1 VYRARVV
8 PALGHLFSQTFGYAP
23 PTPPMVDSV
32 INDARYGLRQFREH
46 APAYVAL
53 AALFL
58 LTVSVLGQRAYDR
71 FDVVRHSDEYARP
84 PFYLGDA
91 NWGAIALQPE
101 AEAAGLK
108 YGDAVLAVNGHPVD
122 GFVVYYGALARANAG
137 DRLVVQVRS
146 ADSSEGPVR
155 PVSIA
160 LRAYRDD
167 SATAPGFSSYLMPL
181 LQSLAL
187 PAVCIA
193 LGFWVV
199 AVRIGDRSAW
209 LLLMLL
215 LSLASFGA
223 GPAERMLARDQMI
236 QPLFAGFSAF
246 CASMAPPTLMLFGI
260 AFPERLPLD
269 RRFPWLKWIIA
280 GYLLLVAGLV
290 AVDVG
295 LWIHHLAW
303 ARRLTQPPIQWI
315 AGVEGD
321 FGGAVTVLALIVCAA
336 SLSWKTVTTPGR
348 DARRRLLLL
357 DAGALSSVGAL
368 LIVVVAG
375 RFEVRLPPWSLP
387 LVLMLLLAFP
397 LAMAYGIVVHRAMDV
412 RVVARQGL
420 QYLLARGTIRAIQV
434 VLLFAASVA
443 AAAILSRGVG
453 VGQTAVVVGGLVAI
467 TAMARRFADR
477 VRLWVDRRFFREAY
491 EADAILSDLAS
502 KVRTIV
508 ETGPLLETVA
518 TRIAESL
525 HVERIAILLERG
537 NLFQPAYALGYAAAP
552 TVAMPSDSVTLKR
565 LHKQQ
570 HAFVRFDAEDSWVQV
585 ADGAERRSLEA
596 LQPELLLPMSVNEK
610 VVGIISLG
618 PKQSEEPFSKTDIR
632 LLDSVAAQTGLALE
646 NGRLTAAVAA
656 EVAARAKQTRD
667 IEIARTVQQRL
678 FPQEYPPIPG
688 LDYAGACRAALGV
701 GGDYYDF
708 ILLSPTQLGIA
719 IGDVSGKGVPAALL
733 MATLRAYLRG
743 AQTIHHQA
751 DLTDVMRNL
760 NKLVFESSDANRY
773 ATFFYGELDLT
784 SRTLTYV
791 NAGHNPPMLFRQADG
806 GREALRLDVGGPV
819 VGLMEECSYR
829 QACVT
834 LGSGDVLVAYTDGIS
849 EAMNVADEEWG
860 EDRLMDAVRPNRAE
874 AARTLIDRLMVCAD
888 AFVAGAPQHDDMT
901 LLIVR
906 AI

>member
-1 VYRARVV
+1 MLLVWI
-8 PALGHLFSQTFGYAP
+8 PASRCAAIEMQADTTPGRSQT
-23 PTPPMVDSV
+23 V
-32 INDARYGLRQFREH
+32 
-46 APAYVAL
+46 AYVIL
-53 AALFL
+53 GALFL
-58 LTVSVLGQRAYDR
+58 LSVAALGERAYDR
-71 FDVVRHSDEYARP
+71 FDTLRHADQYVRP

-108 YGDAVLAVNGHPVD
+108 YSDAVLAVNGHPVD
-122 GFVVYYGALARANAG
+122 GFVVYYGALAQARPG
-137 DRLVVQVRS
+137 EQLGVQVRS
-146 ADSSEGPVR
+146 SDSSDDRVR
-155 PVSIA
+155 NVSIA
-160 LRAYRDD
+160 LRPYRDG
-167 SATAPGFSSYLMPL
+167 SATAPGLSTYATALM
-181 LQSLAL
+181 QSLAL

-193 LGFWVV
+193 LGFWVA

-269 RRFPWLKWIIA
+269 RRFPWLKWIVA
-280 GYLLLVAGLV
+280 GYLVLVAGLV
-290 AVDVG
+290 AIDVA
-295 LWIHHLAW
+295 LWMHHLAW
-303 ARRLTQPPIQWI
+303 ARRLTQPPIQ
-315 AGVEGD
+315 ALTGVEGD

-336 SLSWKTVTTPGR
+336 SLSWKTMTTPGR

-387 LVLMLLLAFP
+387 LLLTLLLAFP
-397 LAMAYGIVVHRAMDV
+397 LAMAYVIVVHRAMDV
-412 RVVARQGL
+412 RVVVRQGL
-420 QYLLARGTIRAIQV
+420 QYILARGGIRAMQV
-434 VLLFAASVA
+434 VLLVAVSVA
-443 AAAILSRGVG
+443 ATSLLSGGAAF
-453 VGQTAVVVGGLVAI
+453 GQVAVVVAGMAAI
-467 TAMARRFADR
+467 VTSAGRFANR
-477 VRLWVDRRFFREAY
+477 LRLWVDRRFFRDAY

-502 KVRTIV
+502 KVRTMV
-508 ETGPLLETVA
+508 EIGPLLETVA

-525 HVERIAILLERG
+525 HVPRIAILLDG
-537 NLFQPAYALGYAAAP
+537 ANGYQPAYALGYGSEPA
-552 TVAMPSDSVTLKR
+552 VAIPSEGVTLKR
-565 LHKQQ
+565 LRKQQ
-570 HAFVRFDAEDSWVQV
+570 HALVQFDAADSWVQLTAGV
-585 ADGAERRSLEA
+585 ERRSLEE
-596 LQPELLLPMSVNEK
+596 LQPELLLPLSVNEK
-610 VVGIISLG
+610 ILGIMSLG
-618 PKQSEEPFSKTDIR
+618 PKQSEEPFSTTDIR

-751 DLTDVMRNL
+751 DLTEVMRNL
-760 NKLVFESSDANRY
+760 NTLVFESSDANRY
-773 ATFFYGELDLT
+773 ATFFYGELDVV

-791 NAGHNPPMLFRQADG
+791 NAGHNPPMLFRHADG

-849 EAMNVADEEWG
+849 EAMNAADEEWG

-874 AARTLIDRLMVCAD
+874 AARTLIDRLMVSAD

>member
-1 VYRARVV
+1 MQADTTPGR
-8 PALGHLFSQTFGYAP
+8 SQT
-23 PTPPMVDSV
+23 V
-32 INDARYGLRQFREH
+32 
-46 APAYVAL
+46 AYVIL
-53 AALFL
+53 GALFL
-58 LTVSVLGQRAYDR
+58 LSVAALGERAYDR
-71 FDVVRHSDEYARP
+71 FDTLRHADQYVRP

-91 NWGAIALQPE
+91 NWGAIGLQPE

-108 YGDAVLAVNGHPVD
+108 YSDAVLAVNGHPVD
-122 GFVVYYGALARANAG
+122 GFIVYYGALAQARPG
-137 DRLVVQVRS
+137 EQLGVQVRS
-146 ADSSEGPVR
+146 SDSSDDRVR
-155 PVSIA
+155 NVSIA
-160 LRAYRDD
+160 LRPYRDG
-167 SATAPGFSSYLMPL
+167 SATAPGFSTYATALM
-181 LQSLAL
+181 QSLAL

-193 LGFWVV
+193 LGFWVA

-269 RRFPWLKWIIA
+269 RRFPWLKWIVA
-280 GYLLLVAGLV
+280 GYLVLVAGLV
-290 AVDVG
+290 AIDVA
-295 LWIHHLAW
+295 LWMHHLAW
-303 ARRLTQPPIQWI
+303 ARRLTQPPIQ
-315 AGVEGD
+315 ALTGVEGD
-321 FGGAVTVLALIVCAA
+321 FGGAVTVLALIACAA
-336 SLSWKTVTTPGR
+336 SLSWKTMTTPGR

-375 RFEVRLPPWSLP
+375 RFEVPLPPWSLP
-387 LVLMLLLAFP
+387 LLLMLLLAFP
-397 LAMAYGIVVHRAMDV
+397 LAMAYVIVVHRAMDV
-412 RVVARQGL
+412 RVVVRQGL
-420 QYLLARGTIRAIQV
+420 QYILARGGIRAMQV
-434 VLLFAASVA
+434 VLLVAVSVA
-443 AAAILSRGVG
+443 ATSLLSGG
-453 VGQTAVVVGGLVAI
+453 AGFGQVAI
-467 TAMARRFADR
+467 VVAGMVAIVTSAGRFANR
-477 VRLWVDRRFFREAY
+477 LRLWVDRRFFREAY
-491 EADAILSDLAS
+491 KADAILSDLAS
-502 KVRTIV
+502 KVRTMV

-518 TRIAESL
+518 SRIAETL
-525 HVERIAILLERG
+525 HVPRVAILLDSG
-537 NLFQPAYALGYAAAP
+537 GAFQPAYALGYSGVPAVAISSESL
-552 TVAMPSDSVTLKR
+552 TVKR
-565 LHKQQ
+565 LRNQQ
-570 HAFVRFDAEDSWVQV
+570 HALVRFDSADSWVQLTE
-585 ADGAERRSLEA
+585 GEERRSLEQ
-596 LQPELLLPMSVNEK
+596 LQPELLLPLAVNEK
-610 VVGIISLG
+610 LLGIMSLG
-618 PKQSEEPFSKTDIR
+618 PKQSEEPFSKSDIR
-632 LLDSVAAQTGLALE
+632 LLDSVSVQTGLALE
-646 NGRLTAAVAA
+646 NGRLTSAVAA
-656 EVAARAKQTRD
+656 AVAARAKQTRD
-667 IEIARTVQQRL
+667 IEIARAVQQRL
-678 FPQEYPPIPG
+678 FPQEYPAMPG

-751 DLTDVMRNL
+751 DLTEVMRNL

-791 NAGHNPPMLFRQADG
+791 NAGHNPPMLFRHADG
-806 GREALRLDVGGPV
+806 GGEALRLDVGGPV

-829 QACVT
+829 QASVT
-834 LGSGDVLVAYTDGIS
+834 LGAGDLLVAYTDGIS
-849 EAMNVADEEWG
+849 EAMNAADEEWG

-874 AARTLIDRLMVCAD
+874 AARTLIDRLMVSAD